1 MKRHRQ
7 DNNKKTHTYSI
18 VSGQF

>member
-7 DNNKKTHTYSI
+7 SNKKTHTYSI
-18 VSGQF
+18 VFGQF